1 MTLVLANPYLSFQA
15 DLHDLLQEPFMYELH
30 PQTHK
35 ISKIDLLHT
44 SHNIHSDDLGR
55 VFCENTSIYFQLDRI
70 CIYTYVESIFVV
82 LVKLHKWT

>member
-1 MTLVLANPYLSFQA
+1 MTLTLANPYLSFQA
-15 DLHDLLQEPFMYELH
+15 DLHDPLQEAFMH

-44 SHNIHSDDLGR
+44 IHNIHSDDLGR
-55 VFCENTSIYFQLDRI
+55 VFCENTSIYFQLDRK